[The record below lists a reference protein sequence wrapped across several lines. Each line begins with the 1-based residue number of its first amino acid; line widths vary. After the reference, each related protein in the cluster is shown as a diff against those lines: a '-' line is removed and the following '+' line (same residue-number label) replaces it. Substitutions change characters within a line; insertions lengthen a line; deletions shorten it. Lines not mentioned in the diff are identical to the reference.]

1 VNLSPCISATQVFQ
15 VRGVAYD
22 EQLADRIRSALAT
35 VDGVSEPKMFGGV
48 AFMVHG
54 NMTVGIVG
62 TDLMVRVRASNG
74 LRRCAEPT
82 PARWIHP
89 TFDEGFRLRRRG
101 AHPPERRPPALDPV
115 GCRPR
120 RMLPHKG

>member
-62 TDLMVRVRASNG
+62 TDLMVRVRAEQWAEA
-74 LRRCAEPT
+74 LRRAH
-82 PARWIHP
+82 AREMDSP
-89 TFDEGFRLRRRG
+89 DVR
-101 AHPPERRPPALDPV
+101 
-115 GCRPR
+115 
-120 RMLPHKG
+120 